1 MAFTFPENLEQ
12 RCNAAGFIWRKDD
25 DREEKRDRAIT
36 FVLCGRIWRLV
47 EDLAQTLP
55 SKSSSSLLACS
66 NASANCMDLMW
77 NDGTEMTHCAKWG
90 IQVPRLLNPVD
101 QVALLEEAASGDL

>member
-1 MAFTFPENLEQ
+1 MLQASSEGKMMIE
-12 RCNAAGFIWRKDD
+12 KK
-25 DREEKRDRAIT
+25 REKSSIT

-47 EDLAQTLP
+47 EDFAQTLP

-77 NDGTEMTHCAKWG
+77 NDGTEMTHCAK
-90 IQVPRLLNPVD
+90 
-101 QVALLEEAASGDL
+101 

>member
-1 MAFTFPENLEQ
+1 MLQASSE
-12 RCNAAGFIWRKDD
+12 GKMMIVKK
-25 DREEKRDRAIT
+25 REKSSIT

-77 NDGTEMTHCAKWG
+77 NDGTEMTHCAK
-90 IQVPRLLNPVD
+90 
-101 QVALLEEAASGDL
+101 